1 MIISEASHFSAM
13 GRFVLIFKDT
23 GIQNAHR
30 SGNQVNHHLRLLL
43 KYLVK

>member
-13 GRFVLIFKDT
+13 RFVLIFKDT

-30 SGNQVNHHLRLLL
+30 TGNQVNRHLRLLL
-43 KYLVK
+43 TYLVK